1 MLLGPS
7 WDCCANIHNRRPPVY
22 DELLSRLSNSQRANG
37 RPVDVFR
44 HDCNTFRHS
53 TREFS
58 QLLTLRRPVFPLEAF
73 VLFLRPLWDAVS
85 SSVVPSFLTAP
96 GGNGGPRSAASP
108 SHTLHRPP
116 PGGPNYFDRRCDLRI
131 PAAAGQWYVHLT
143 LVKSD

>member
-7 WDCCANIHNRRPPVY
+7 WDRCANIHNRRPPVY

-37 RPVDVFR
+37 RPVDVFL

-73 VLFLRPLWDAVS
+73 MLFYDPYGIPYRVPWYLLSLLHPAVTADHDPLLLLLVRYIDHRQ
-85 SSVVPSFLTAP
+85 VVRTILIA
-96 GGNGGPRSAASP
+96 
-108 SHTLHRPP
+108 
-116 PGGPNYFDRRCDLRI
+116 DVI
-131 PAAAGQWYVHLT
+131 
-143 LVKSD
+143 